1 MAMRGLIMVAA
12 VMGVSM
18 CATAP
23 VAPTEDVTTGP
34 DGLVLRNAPTDE
46 VQADALPAPE
56 VDAPDE
62 S

>member
-46 VQADALPAPE
+46 IGRAHV
-56 VDAPDE
+56 
-62 S
+62 